1 MEAISETLTSPSSL
15 PTLPF
20 DLISEI
26 LCNLPVKLLLQLQCV
41 CKSWKSL
48 ISDHN
53 FAKKHLRKSTPRLMV
68 SIINNRHKNVSLFDS
83 PIPSLFS
90 TLKIQ
95 RTKLRFPNSLKNK
108 YCSPS
113 GVCSCDGILC
123 FVADNGSFVLWN
135 PSIRKFKILPPLNNA
150 PNGGPASYFGFGYD
164 HLTNNYKVVA
174 VSLKE
179 VSVYILGTDFWR
191 TIQDFPHSSCSESSG
206 VFVSGTINWLTEYY
220 DHDGASSISRVIV
233 SLDLAKET
241 YQKLSLPDLNNSLWT
256 LGVLKDCLCICARS
270 WGGKFL
276 EVWVMNEFGN
286 KESWAKLHTVSY
298 TGDGGPYVIGKPLY
312 IYEDNK
318 LLMDFRD
325 LEIGMVKLKLGFYDY
340 KKDTLKILNHQ
351 NFECYMD
358 PEVYVESL
366 ISPCF

>member
-53 FAKKHLRKSTPRLMV
+53 FAKKHLRKSTPRLM
-68 SIINNRHKNVSLFDS
+68 
-83 PIPSLFS
+83 
-90 TLKIQ
+90 IQ

-150 PNGGPASYFGFGYD
+150 PNG
-164 HLTNNYKVVA
+164 
-174 VSLKE
+174 
-179 VSVYILGTDFWR
+179 DFWR

-220 DHDGASSISRVIV
+220 DHDDASSISRVIV

-325 LEIGMVKLKLGFYDY
+325 LEIGMVKLKLGFYDS

-358 PEVYVESL
+358 PEVYAESL